1 LGIVKDILFF
11 KNYLLGAGPFD
22 AVSNSIVFRDV
33 IRFYRY
39 RNGYFLTLL
48 RLSEYMDKLKLG
60 WLPRSLL
67 NFLFCSDIAAGAR
80 IGPSYFPHPFCI
92 VIGGGVSIE
101 GPAVIFNDIN
111 IGKSHPGIN
120 ELMPTIGS
128 NVILSCGSRILGDIF
143 VGSNVVIAANSVLS
157 KNLESDKTYLGVGK
171 IIDSVY
177 FSN

>member
-1 LGIVKDILFF
+1 
-11 KNYLLGAGPFD
+11 
-22 AVSNSIVFRDV
+22 
-33 IRFYRY
+33 
-39 RNGYFLTLL
+39 
-48 RLSEYMDKLKLG
+48 
-60 WLPRSLL
+60 
-67 NFLFCSDIAAGAR
+67 
-80 IGPSYFPHPFCI
+80 
-92 VIGGGVSIE
+92 
-101 GPAVIFNDIN
+101 VIFNDIN